1 MESGC
6 LYHIYN
12 RGNNRETIFK
22 EEKNYLF
29 FLERFHQYLSPWVEV
44 HAYCLMPNHF
54 HMLIRVREIE
64 APGMDLLTEITNSFR
79 NFFTSYAKAINKAYG
94 RTGSLFQY
102 KFKRKEIDSEVQYGV
117 NVAYIHFN
125 PVKAKLSSDCSGWR
139 YSSFNAI
146 LSDKP
151 TYVERASVLE
161 WFGGR
166 NAFLD
171 FHEQYWKYHQDKER
185 DFREFEDD

>member
-1 MESGC
+1 MEAGR

-22 EEKNYLF
+22 EEKNYIF
-29 FLERFHQYLSPWVEV
+29 FLERFYKYLSPWVEV

-54 HMLIRVREIE
+54 HLLIRIRDIE
-64 APGMDLLTEITNSFR
+64 EPGMDLLTELTKAFR
-79 NFFTSYAKAINKAYG
+79 NFFASYAKAINHAYG

-102 KFKRKEIDSEVQYGV
+102 KFKRKEVTSEVQYGV

-125 PVKAKLSSDCSGWR
+125 PVKAKLTADCSSWR
-139 YSSFNAI
+139 FSSFNAI
-146 LSDKP
+146 LSGRP
-151 TYVERASVLE
+151 THVERASVLE

-166 NAFLD
+166 KALLD
-171 FHEQYWKYHQDKER
+171 FHEQYWKYHLDREK
-185 DFREFEDD
+185 DFKEFEED